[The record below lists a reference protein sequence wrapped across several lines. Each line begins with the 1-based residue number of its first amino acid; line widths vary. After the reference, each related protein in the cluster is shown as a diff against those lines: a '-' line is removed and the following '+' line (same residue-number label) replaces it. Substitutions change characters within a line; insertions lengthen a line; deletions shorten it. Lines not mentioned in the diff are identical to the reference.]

1 LIVLRLVQLYHS
13 LYQGGEIKE
22 SPMSRPAVTP
32 DAAPQSDLRAA
43 SPADPQADGL
53 PAPRRYFAV
62 AVLLMTLVL
71 VVLDSAIA
79 NIALPSI
86 AASFHA
92 DPGDT
97 VWVVSSYQLAVLIA
111 LLPCGALGE
120 MWGPRRVYLV
130 GVAVF
135 TLASAACAFAPSLP
149 ALVIARFAQGFGGGA
164 IMALATMNLRF
175 AVPQRLLGA
184 IIGVNAMTIAI
195 ASAAGPGIAGAIL
208 AVAHW
213 PWLFA
218 VNIPIG
224 IGVLMCGGL
233 LAHTRGIVRKLNSL
247 ALIANTLMFILFF
260 SGAERIARAPVTGG
274 FLILSSVICLA
285 VLLWLECKSPTPL
298 VPTDLFATPA
308 FRVAVIASVCCFTG
322 QMLSYVALP
331 FYLQHTLGMSPI
343 QAGLY
348 MMPWPAA
355 VMVMAPVSGRLS
367 GRIKTAWLCAA
378 GGGLLALG
386 LAIVGLLP
394 AGRHGAAFIIG
405 TVIAGI
411 GFGLFQTP
419 NNRILLLSAPRA
431 RSGAAGAMQGTAR
444 LTGQTFGAITMT
456 IIFGTVS
463 LAQAPGAALLLAAG
477 FAALAALISLGRV
490 RDEVAS

>member
-1 LIVLRLVQLYHS
+1 
-13 LYQGGEIKE
+13 
-22 SPMSRPAVTP
+22 MSV
-32 DAAPQSDLRAA
+32 SSA
-43 SPADPQADGL
+43 SVSDGL
-53 PAPRRYFAV
+53 PAPRRPFAV
-62 AVLLMTLVL
+62 VVLLLSLIL

-86 AASFHA
+86 AAAFDA

-120 MWGPRRVYLV
+120 MWGARRVYLW
-130 GVAVF
+130 GIALF

-149 ALVIARFAQGFGGGA
+149 ALVIARFVQGLGGGA
-164 IMALATMNLRF
+164 VMALATMNLRF
-175 AVPQRLLGA
+175 AVPQRMLGT

-224 IGVLMCGGL
+224 IAVLLCGGV
-233 LAHTRGIVRKLNSL
+233 LAHTQGVTRAFNFAALVANSL
-247 ALIANTLMFILFF
+247 MFLLFF
-260 SGAERIARAPVTGG
+260 SGAERMAQTPVTGSL
-274 FLILSSVICLA
+274 LIMGSVLCLVA
-285 VLLWLECKSPTPL
+285 LLRMERGNPTPL
-298 VPTDLFATPA
+298 LPTDLFATPA
-308 FRVAVIASVCCFTG
+308 FRMAVAASICCFTG

-331 FYLQHTLGMSPI
+331 FYLQHTLGMTATE
-343 QAGLY
+343 AGLY

-355 VMVMAPVSGRLS
+355 VVVIAPISGWLADRV
-367 GRIKTAWLCAA
+367 KTAWLCAT
-378 GGGLLALG
+378 GGGLLAAG
-386 LAIVGLLP
+386 LTVVAVVPADPHHIAFIVGTVM
-394 AGRHGAAFIIG
+394 AG
-405 TVIAGI
+405 V

-419 NNRILLLSAPRA
+419 NNRILLLSAPKP

-444 LTGQTFGAITMT
+444 LTGQTLGGIVMMMVFGA
-456 IIFGTVS
+456 VS
-463 LAQAPGAALLLAAG
+463 LGQAPAFALVIAAAFTAV
-477 FAALAALISLGRV
+477 AALISLSRA
-490 RDEVAS
+490 RHETAA